1 MRHTPVKSTEVWQM
15 VSKASMRALAATSDR
30 FVSPSLPGLSGQ
42 STAPRTGMDH
52 PDKPG
57 DDERADW

>member
-1 MRHTPVKSTEVWQM
+1 MRHTPVKSMELWRM
-15 VSKASMRALAATSDR
+15 VIKASMRALAATPDR
-30 FVSPSLPGLSGQ
+30 YVAVNARLVR
-42 STAPRTGMDH
+42 AIH